1 MSEDIYFYN
10 VRLVDRDMD
19 TPGSLLIRDGVIAGV
34 FREGEYT
41 DTAGDMAGARLVNAD
56 GAILMP
62 AFVDMHA
69 HFRDPGFT
77 QKEDLVSGSQAAAA
91 GGYATVVLMAN
102 TDPVVSDRAAAC
114 EIRSRATGMRFPD
127 VFQAVSLTRDFDGC
141 DTTALAHL
149 DPAEIPLVSED
160 GREVASAAVMFD
172 ALSLCAK
179 TGVLVSCHCEDPTLA
194 QRAKELRTAALADP
208 ANSAEHC
215 TQAESLL
222 RLAED
227 LMTERNLSL
236 ADAAGCRIHIAHVS
250 TRGSLAAVFAAKKR
264 RAGVSCEVTPHH
276 LALTAR
282 DAEIVNPPL
291 RFDEDRQALI
301 QGLIDGTIDAI
312 ATDHAPHTESD
323 KRSGA
328 PGFSGIQ
335 SAFPVCNTILV
346 RAGHLSLSALSKV
359 MSANPAGLL
368 GLHRGLLQVGM
379 DADLVLLDADT
390 PVSIDPTADSWLSR
404 GKNTPFTGKRFYGAI
419 RATLRRG
426 VLLFGTF

>member
-1 MSEDIYFYN
+1 MSEDIYIYN

-41 DTAGDMAGARLVNAD
+41 DTAGDMVGARLVNAD

-102 TDPVVSDRAAAC
+102 TNPVVSDRAVAC

-208 ANSAEHC
+208 ANSAEHY

-250 TRGSLAAVFAAKKR
+250 TRSSLAAVFAAKKR

-282 DAEIVNPPL
+282 EAEIVNPPL

-335 SAFPVCNTILV
+335 TAFPVCNTILV
-346 RAGHLSLSALSKV
+346 RAGHLSLSALSKI

-379 DADLVLLDADT
+379 DADVVLLDANA
-390 PVSIDPTADSWLSR
+390 PISIDPTADSWLSR
-404 GKNTPFTGKRFYGAI
+404 GKNTPFAGKRFYGAI